1 MLRRPQM
8 EPRSQVTQILGDW
21 NRGDK
26 DAADRLFP
34 LVYEELKRI
43 AARYFGRERKDHTL
57 QPTALVHEA
66 FLRLV
71 DQTRVKWESRAHFM
85 AVAATMMRRI
95 LVDYARAHE
104 AQRRGGEWQRV
115 LLEDALIYT
124 DGPVID
130 YLALETALVA
140 LAHLDARQAR
150 IVEMRFFG
158 GMTVDEIAELEHVS
172 APTVKRYWSSA
183 KAFLQR
189 ELSREA
195 PSDTGTLEPGS

>member
-1 MLRRPQM
+1 M
-8 EPRSQVTQILGDW
+8 ESRSQVTQILGDW
-21 NRGDK
+21 NRGSK

-34 LVYEELKRI
+34 LVYDELKRI
-43 AARYFGRERKDHTL
+43 AARYFGHERSDHTL

-71 DQTRVKWESRAHFM
+71 DQTKVKWESRAHFM

-104 AQRRGGEWQRV
+104 AQRRGGQWQRV
-115 LLEDALIYT
+115 VLEDSMIST
-124 DGPVID
+124 DASVID
-130 YLALETALVA
+130 YLALEKALGA
-140 LAHLDARQAR
+140 LTELDARQAR

-158 GMTVDEIAELEHVS
+158 GMTVEEIAGVEGLS

-183 KAFLQR
+183 KAFLRR
-189 ELSREA
+189 ELTQGKSG
-195 PSDTGTLEPGS
+195 DTGTLEPGP

>member
-1 MLRRPQM
+1 M
-8 EPRSQVTQILGDW
+8 ERRSQVTQILGDW

-34 LVYEELKRI
+34 LVYDELKRI
-43 AARYFGRERKDHTL
+43 AARYFGHERKDHTL

-71 DQTRVKWESRAHFM
+71 DQTRVQWESRAHFM

-104 AQRRGGEWQRV
+104 AQRRGGDWQRV
-115 LLEDALIYT
+115 VLEDSMISG

-130 YLALETALVA
+130 YLALEKALVA
-140 LAHLDARQAR
+140 LTHLDSRQAR

-158 GMTVDEIAELEHVS
+158 GMTVEEIAGIEGIS

-189 ELSREA
+189 ELTREGRGDA
-195 PSDTGTLEPGS
+195 GALESSS